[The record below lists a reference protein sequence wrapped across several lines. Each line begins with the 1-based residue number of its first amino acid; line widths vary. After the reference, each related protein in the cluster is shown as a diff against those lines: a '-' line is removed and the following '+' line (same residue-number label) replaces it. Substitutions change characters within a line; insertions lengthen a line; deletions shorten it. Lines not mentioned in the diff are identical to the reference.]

1 MPNLSQIKRER
12 MMAFLQ
18 KIKDEHRDDDE
29 MLIALGEIESEL
41 NAKKY
46 GLVWEQHEE
55 AVDVMMQDNIPV
67 FTEIPELEIVSTPE
81 NRYSFI
87 LEGDNLHS
95 LHLLTK
101 THSER
106 IDFIYIDPPYNTK
119 NKDFIYDDKRI
130 DSTDGFQHSKWLSF
144 MSERLT
150 IAGKLLSKKGIMA
163 ISIGYQEVNNL
174 MLLCQELF
182 STRNVVCVTVQTS
195 SGNAVQNG
203 FTYVQEYIV
212 FITPNDF
219 EPFELESEKKE
230 YSTPYHGM
238 NLSGFNQ
245 VQRANQ
251 AYPIFVDANGKII
264 GCGKTLQERIDEGL
278 YTGEKADFIF
288 DYDEAPEGAVAIWP
302 VTQRGDSCV
311 WRLIPTKLM
320 QNWKLGYIKVVPNK
334 KGKNKYT
341 IQYLSGGIIDQIE
354 AGVLETYQPDA
365 NIPTLEV
372 VGFKTS
378 ASSIPTIWS
387 NNKFLTSA
395 GSKDIKDIFGVK
407 VDFPFPKPVEL
418 IKEILMR
425 TSGENDIVLDF
436 FAGSGTTAQAVLE
449 LNEEDGGNRTF
460 IICTNNENGICD
472 KITYPRVKTV
482 VLGERSDGST
492 YSYENQDRELLWE
505 HKITMADFKKSSIHE
520 EISSVKRENEGAFHK
535 FATEIKD
542 GSVFLY
548 GVKAPSKVSG
558 LAANVKYYRTDFI
571 SKDEEYLSDALLGHI
586 EEMIQLEHGVKI
598 DGSQHLIIMSDEE
611 ADELQAHWSEYPN
624 VKALYVSKNVL
635 FTTEQNRLFAA
646 VAIHV
651 IPDYYFNF
659 ELKEVGE
666 TW

>member
-1 MPNLSQIKRER
+1 MPNLSQMKRER

-67 FTEIPELEIVSTPE
+67 FTEVPELEITSNE
-81 NRYSFI
+81 DSKYNFI

-95 LHLLTK
+95 LQLLAK
-101 THSER
+101 THRGR
-106 IDFIYIDPPYNTK
+106 IDLIYIDPPYNTK

-144 MSERLT
+144 MAERLK
-150 IAGKLLSKKGIMA
+150 IAGTLLSKKGIMA

-182 STRNVVCVTVQTS
+182 STWNVVCVTVQTS

-212 FITPNDF
+212 FVTPTDF
-219 EPFELESEKKE
+219 EPFELEAEKKE

-251 AYPIFVDANGKII
+251 AYPIYVDVNGKII
-264 GCGKTLQERIDEGL
+264 GCGMSLQERIDSGI
-278 YTGEKADFIF
+278 YMGEKADFVF
-288 DYDEAPEGAVAIWP
+288 DYDEAPEGTVAIWP
-302 VTQRGDSCV
+302 ITQKGDSCV
-311 WRLIPTKLM
+311 WRLIPSKLM
-320 QNWKLGYIKVVPNK
+320 QNWNLGYIKVIPNK
-334 KGKNKYT
+334 KGKNKFT
-341 IQYLSGGIIDQIE
+341 IQYLSGGIIEQIE
-354 AGVLETYQPDA
+354 KGELETYQPDKD
-365 NIPTLEV
+365 IPTLEV

-395 GSKDIKDIFGVK
+395 GSKNIKDIFGVK

-418 IKEILMR
+418 IKEIFMR

-449 LNEEDGGNRTF
+449 LNEEDGGNRHF
-460 IICTNNENGICD
+460 ILCTNNENGIFD
-472 KITYPRVKTV
+472 NITYPRVKTV
-482 VLGERSDGST
+482 ILGERNDGSI
-492 YSYENQDRELLWE
+492 YSYEEQQKDVLWE
-505 HKITMADFKKSSIHE
+505 HKISLADFKKTTVHDEIRKIKVEYSSDY
-520 EISSVKRENEGAFHK
+520 RK
-535 FATEIKD
+535 FTTEIKD
-542 GSVFLY
+542 GSIFVY
-548 GVKAPSKVSG
+548 GIVEPKTIVGHSANLKV
-558 LAANVKYYRTDFI
+558 YRTEFV
-571 SKDEEYLSDALLGHI
+571 SKDEEYLSDALLEHI
-586 EEMIQLEHGVKI
+586 AEMIQLEHGVKI
-598 DGSQHLIIMSDEE
+598 DGSQYLMVMSDDE
-611 ADELQAHWSEYPN
+611 ADELQTHWNEYPD
-624 VKALYVSKNVL
+624 VKALYVSRNVL
-635 FTTEQNRLFAA
+635 FTTEQNRLFANA
-646 VAIHV
+646 EIHI